1 MTGGFAECS
10 CAEENHGLLSWLPS
24 GKLAELW
31 KIPDL
36 YVDEIPITTS
46 TLRGF
51 FQLAMFHYWRI
62 THTIILFDK
71 KPPIIL
77 LAT

>member
-10 CAEENHGLLSWLPS
+10 CAEENHELLSWLPS

-31 KIPDL
+31 KIPHL
-36 YVDEIPITTS
+36 YVDEFPITTS

-51 FQLAMFHYWRI
+51 SS
-62 THTIILFDK
+62 
-71 KPPIIL
+71 
-77 LAT
+77 